1 MCVKSSSNW
10 QPALLRGEALCKW
23 AQATAELTVVQKM
36 LEPRTGDTATE
47 IASEISNG
55 MDLAT
60 ETSPVKGDRQCREGC
75 PGCGHSRISVT
86 VPEVCAIAD
95 SLREDRTP
103 EEIDSI
109 RRRAVEIAEESSGMD
124 NTQFAKSMFW
134 CPLLSSGL
142 SCSVYPVR
150 PLVCRAWNS
159 LSRDRCHDCY
169 FANHVTDTIPLDEH
183 AYTVVQGVRAGLSS
197 AIDAAGLD
205 GKSYELSHALTVA
218 IDQPD
223 AAKLWANGENV
234 FENCEWI

>member
-1 MCVKSSSNW
+1 
-10 QPALLRGEALCKW
+10 
-23 AQATAELTVVQKM
+23 M

-47 IASEISNG
+47 IANEIDKG
-55 MDLAT
+55 MDQAIDL
-60 ETSPVKGDRQCREGC
+60 SPAKCDRQCREGC
-75 PGCGHSRISVT
+75 PGCCHARISVT
-86 VPEVCAIAD
+86 VPEICAIAD
-95 SLREDRTP
+95 SIRENRTP
-103 EEIDSI
+103 EEINSI

-150 PLVCRAWNS
+150 PLVCRAWHS
-159 LSRDRCHDCY
+159 LSRDQCHDCY

-183 AYTVVQGVRAGLSS
+183 AYTVGQGVRAGLSS

-205 GKSYELSHALTVA
+205 GRSYELCHAHIVA

-223 AAKLWANGENV
+223 AAELWAAGENV
-234 FENCEWI
+234 FEGCEWI